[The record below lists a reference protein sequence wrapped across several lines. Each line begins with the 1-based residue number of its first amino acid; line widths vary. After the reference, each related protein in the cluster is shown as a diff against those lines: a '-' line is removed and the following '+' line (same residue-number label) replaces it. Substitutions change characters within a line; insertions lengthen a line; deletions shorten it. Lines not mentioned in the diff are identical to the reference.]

1 MRRLSCP
8 KHLRLSP
15 LLVLPVLMAL
25 SGAPVRAQ
33 GVLVTT
39 GTVEDRRTTGQF
51 FGGLE
56 IELKVT
62 GDDLA
67 DAKASRV
74 LVKKAVDAT
83 GKDLLPESSS
93 EEDFRDSSGG
103 NSSLKV
109 SLKNPARGAAAVREV
124 AGEIQLFVPGRD
136 PAATASVDKFLS
148 RMDKPLSSPGL
159 KAAQIEVRLVSPKT
173 YKANLEKS
181 QAEMEKE
188 MEKHRAELQKE
199 AEKEGVDAGQADA
212 LIALAKGLMGMMGDV
227 GENDLVFEIKDKQ
240 KRLYDVEVVN
250 KAGKTI
256 DRNGS
261 MSSGDVR
268 ILHFTEKLP
277 ADARL
282 RFLIRTDKSVQR
294 SPFALKD
301 VPLP

>member
-1 MRRLSCP
+1 MGL
-8 KHLRLSP
+8 
-15 LLVLPVLMAL
+15 A
-25 SGAPVRAQ
+25 GAPLAAQ
-33 GVLVTT
+33 VLVTT

-56 IELKVT
+56 IELKLT

-83 GKDLLPESSS
+83 GRDLLPESPR
-93 EEDFRDSSGG
+93 EEDFRDASGG
-103 NSSLKV
+103 GSSLKV

-124 AGEIQLFVPGRD
+124 AGEIQLFVPTRD

-148 RMDKPLSSPGL
+148 RVDKPLSAPGL
-159 KAAQIEVRLVSPKT
+159 KSAKIDVRLVSPKT

-188 MEKHRAELQKE
+188 MEKHRAEMLKE
-199 AEKEGVDAGQADA
+199 AEKEGVDPKQADA
-212 LIALAKGLMGMMGDV
+212 IMELAKGLMGMMGDV
-227 GENDLVFEIKDKQ
+227 GENDLVFQIQDEQ
-240 KRLYDVEVVN
+240 KMLHDIEVVTR
-250 KAGKTI
+250 AGKKI
-256 DRNGS
+256 DRNGA
-261 MSSGDVR
+261 MSSGDLR

-294 SPFALKD
+294 SPFAIKD

>member
-1 MRRLSCP
+1 MRRLS
-8 KHLRLSP
+8 KHLRLSRSFLFLALTALAATP
-15 LLVLPVLMAL
+15 LP
-25 SGAPVRAQ
+25 AQ
-33 GVLVTT
+33 DVLVTT

-56 IELKVT
+56 IELKLT

-74 LVKKAVDAT
+74 IVKKAVDAT
-83 GKDLLPESSS
+83 GRDLLPESQR
-93 EEDFRDSSGG
+93 EEDFRDAQGG
-103 NSSLKV
+103 GSTLKV

-124 AGEIQLFVPGRD
+124 AGEIQLFLPGRD
-136 PAATASVDKFLS
+136 PAATAAVDKFLS
-148 RMDKPLSSPGL
+148 RMDKPLSAPGL
-159 KAAQIEVRLVSPKT
+159 KATQIEVRLVSPKT
-173 YKANLEKS
+173 YKATVEKS

-188 MEKHRAELQKE
+188 MEKHRAEMQKE
-199 AEKEGVDAGQADA
+199 AEKEGVDAKQADA
-212 LIALAKGLMGMMGDV
+212 LIELAKGLMGMMGEV
-227 GENDLVFEIKDKQ
+227 GENDLIFEIKDKQ
-240 KRLYDVEVVN
+240 KRLYDIEVVS
-250 KAGKTI
+250 KAGKKI

-268 ILHFTEKLP
+268 ILHFAEKLP